1 MKILSSAVTHYR
13 STLSILLLLICVGV
27 FSYQKMP
34 VEAQP
39 RVKVPYVSVTVVMQ
53 GASPEDVA
61 RLLVRP
67 LEQEL
72 RTIEN
77 VEEIRAFA
85 RESGAAVY
93 VKFVA
98 GATHSDKAYNDV
110 QSAVDR
116 AKSELPTDAE
126 EPEVE
131 ELTAD
136 DFPAITV
143 VLTADEGTSERLVFR
158 TAQMLQREIE
168 GIDGVLE
175 AAMVG
180 SREEVVE
187 ALINP
192 ARLEHYN
199 ITNNELITSILGNNL
214 LVPAGVIE
222 SGQGRFSVKVPGLI
236 ETYQDVFDIPA
247 KSTPNGVI
255 TLADVADIRST
266 FKDAEGFS
274 SYNGR
279 PAILLE
285 VQKRTESNQ
294 IAVASAV
301 RNAVKAL
308 EGRIPNG
315 IAVNYAFDLSE
326 FSLALVEE
334 MRGNIGTAMALV
346 MVIVVGALGFRSGLL
361 VGLGIPF
368 SILFSLIGIRYLGYS
383 FNMMVMFGMI
393 LALGMLIDG
402 SIVITEFANR
412 KMAEGM
418 RNKDAYSLAVKR
430 MFWPVVSST
439 ATTLAAFLPLMFWP
453 GVAGDFMGYLPV
465 TVFWVLIGSLLYA
478 LFFAPFI
485 GSLLPADKLDDAT
498 RAYLMHL
505 EDQDPLTLPGHT
517 GRYARAVKW
526 TVQRPLLFC
535 AVALLAVF
543 SVFKLYGAYNNGVM
557 FFAET
562 EETVGFVSIRAQG
575 NFSVNELRSIVGEV
589 EQRVLEIDG
598 VKTAYSFSGTKGGS
612 RLSDKDEV
620 GSILVELE
628 NPKTLGRSTRTVFE
642 EMRQATAD
650 MAGIIVSAEVFE
662 GGPPVGKP
670 IQIQLESNDQ
680 AKLIAT
686 GRALREQ
693 IENNIEGVRNVT
705 DTTPLPGIE
714 WEIQVDRARA
724 AQMGVNVIELG
735 RAVQLVTTGVL
746 LSEYRPTN
754 TTEEVEIRVRYP
766 LDARGL
772 GVLDELRI
780 NTPDGAVPVSSFVTR
795 VAKPKVDKIERLDA
809 IDIIKVQ
816 ADMQPGFLADN
827 AVRDIKAWL
836 VEHPLDPGVQVVF
849 RGANEEQEDSQAFLA
864 VAFLLALFLMFVLL
878 VTQFNSFYQAFLTL
892 TAVVTA
898 TGGVLLGLLITGST
912 FSTILTGVG
921 VVALAGIVVNN
932 NIILIDTYNVLRVE
946 QPGLTPVEAA
956 VRTCAQR
963 LRPIFLTTATT
974 ILGLIPIAIGVSID
988 IVSRQIVVDGVV
1000 TSYFRPVAEA
1010 IVSGLFFATLMTLFF
1025 TPAMLVLP
1033 ERLQQIY
1040 QAHIRPHLPKRK
1052 SSSAENKV

>member
-1 MKILSSAVTHYR
+1 MRILPTAVTYYR
-13 STLSILLLLICVGV
+13 STLSILLLIILVGV
-27 FSYQKMP
+27 YSYLNMP

-53 GASPEDVA
+53 GASPEDVS

-85 RESGAAVY
+85 QESGAAVY

-110 QSAVDR
+110 QAAVDR

-143 VLTADEGTSERLVFR
+143 VLTADAGTSERLVFR
-158 TAQMLQREIE
+158 TAQLLQREIE
-168 GIDGVLE
+168 SIEGVLE
-175 AAMVG
+175 ARMVG
-180 SREEVVE
+180 HREEVVE

-199 ITNNELITSILGNNL
+199 ITNNELIASILGNNL
-214 LVPAGVIE
+214 LVPAGEID

-236 ETYQDVFDIPA
+236 ETYQDVFNIPA
-247 KSTPNGVI
+247 KSTPEGVI

-285 VQKRTESNQ
+285 VEKRTESNQ
-294 IAVASAV
+294 IAVAAAV
-301 RNAVKAL
+301 RAAVKAL
-308 EGRIPNG
+308 APRIPDG
-315 IAVNYAFDLSE
+315 VSVSYTFDLSE

-334 MRGNIGTAMALV
+334 MRGNIGSALALV
-346 MVIVVGALGFRSGLL
+346 MIIVVAALGFRSGLL
-361 VGLGIPF
+361 VGMGIPF
-368 SILFSLIGIRYLGYS
+368 SILFSLIGIKYLGYS

-418 RNKDAYSLAVKR
+418 SSKEAYLLSVQR

-439 ATTLAAFLPLMFWP
+439 ATTLAAFLPIMFWP
-453 GVAGDFMGYLPV
+453 GVAGEFMGYLPV
-465 TVFWVLIGSLLYA
+465 TVFWVLLGSLLYA
-478 LFFAPFI
+478 LFFGPFI

-498 RAYLMHL
+498 RTYLVHL
-505 EDQDPLTLPGHT
+505 EEHDPLTLPGYT
-517 GRYARAVKW
+517 GRYARAVNW
-526 TVQRPLLFC
+526 AVQRPLLFC
-535 AVALLAVF
+535 TVALLAVF
-543 SVFKLYGAYNNGVM
+543 GVFKLYGAYNHGVM

-562 EETVGFVSIRAQG
+562 EETVGFVSVRAQG

-589 EQRVLEIDG
+589 EQRVLQVEG
-598 VKTAYSFSGTKGGS
+598 VKTAYSFSGSSGGA
-612 RLSDKDEV
+612 RIADKDEV

-642 EMRQATAD
+642 EIRQNTTD

-670 IQIQLESNDQ
+670 IQIQLESTNH
-680 AKLIAT
+680 AKLLAT
-686 GRALREQ
+686 ARTLREQ
-693 IENNIEGVRNVT
+693 IEREIPGVRNVT

-714 WEIQVDRARA
+714 WEIQIDRARA

-766 LDARGL
+766 LGDRGL

-780 NTPDGAVPVSSFVTR
+780 NTPEGAVPVSSFIQR
-795 VAKPKVDKIERLDA
+795 LAKPKVDKIERLDA

-816 ADMQPGFLADN
+816 ADMQPGFLADD

-836 VEHPLDPGVQVVF
+836 QQHPLDPEVQVVF

-864 VAFLLALFLMFVLL
+864 SAFLLALFLMFVLL
-878 VTQFNSFYQAFLTL
+878 VTQFNSFYQALLTL

-898 TGGVLLGLLITGST
+898 TAGVLLGLLLSGSA

-932 NIILIDTYNVLRVE
+932 NIILIDTFNFLRQTE
-946 QPGLTPVEAA
+946 PHLSIREAA
-956 VRTCAQR
+956 VKTCAQR

-974 ILGLIPIAIGVSID
+974 ILGLVPIAIGVSLD
-988 IVSRQIVVDGVV
+988 VVTREIVVDGVV

-1025 TPAMLVLP
+1025 TPVMLVLP
-1033 ERLQQIY
+1033 QRLQELYRQWVK
-1040 QAHIRPHLPKRK
+1040 PHLPGAGKK
-1052 SSSAENKV
+1052 SIS

>member
-1 MKILSSAVTHYR
+1 MGFLSLAVTYYR
-13 STLSILLLLICVGV
+13 STLSILALLICAGV
-27 FSYQKMP
+27 FSYLNMP

-39 RVKVPYVSVTVVMQ
+39 RVKVPYVSVKVVLQ
-53 GASPEDVA
+53 GASPEDVS

-72 RTIEN
+72 RSIAN

-85 RESGAAVY
+85 QESGAAVY
-93 VKFVA
+93 IKFVA
-98 GATHSDKAYNDV
+98 GATHSEQAFNDV
-110 QSAVDR
+110 RVAVDR
-116 AKSELPTDAE
+116 AKSELPDDAE

-143 VLTADEGTSERLVFR
+143 VLTATPETSERLVFR
-158 TAQMLQREIE
+158 TAQMLKREME

-175 AAMVG
+175 VRMVG

-199 ITNNELITSILGNNL
+199 ITNNELIASILGNNL
-214 LVPAGVIE
+214 LVPAGKVE

-236 ETYQDVFDIPA
+236 ENYQDVFSIPA
-247 KSTPNGVI
+247 KSTPEGVI

-285 VQKRTESNQ
+285 VDKRTESNQ
-294 IAVASAV
+294 ITVAAAV
-301 RNAVKAL
+301 RETAAAL
-308 EGRIPNG
+308 QQRIPNG
-315 IAVNYAFDLSE
+315 ISIDYAFDLSE
-326 FSLALVEE
+326 FSLSLVDE
-334 MRGNIGTAMALV
+334 MRGNIGSAMALV
-346 MVIVVGALGFRSGLL
+346 MVIVVGALGLRSGIL
-361 VGLGIPF
+361 VGMGIPF
-368 SILFSLIGIRYLGYS
+368 SILFALIGISYLGYS

-412 KMAEGM
+412 KMAEGLS
-418 RNKDAYSLAVKR
+418 NKEAYLLAASR
-430 MFWPVVSST
+430 MFWPVVAST

-453 GVAGDFMGYLPV
+453 GVAGEFMGYLPV
-465 TVFWVLIGSLLYA
+465 TVFWVLVGSLVYA

-485 GSLLPADKLDDAT
+485 GSLLPADKLDSAT
-498 RAYLMHL
+498 RDYLVHL
-505 EDQDPLTLPGHT
+505 EEQDPVTLPGHT
-517 GRYARAVKW
+517 GRYARAVRW
-526 TVQRPLLFC
+526 VLQRPLLF
-535 AVALLAVF
+535 VGFTLLLVF
-543 SVFKLYGAYNNGVM
+543 GIFKLYGAYNNGVT

-562 EETVGFVSIRAQG
+562 EETVGFVAVRAQG
-575 NFSVNELRSIVGEV
+575 NFSVEELRDIVSEV
-589 EQRVLEIDG
+589 EQRVLAIDG
-598 VKTAYSFSGTKGGS
+598 VKTAYSTSGEGGS
-612 RLSDKDEV
+612 SARISDKDEI

-628 NPKTLGRSTRTVFE
+628 DPKTLGRSTRQVFE
-642 EMRQATAD
+642 EMRQATAN

-662 GGPPVGKP
+662 GGPPVGKA
-670 IQIQLESNDQ
+670 IQIQLESNDYD
-680 AKLIAT
+680 KLLRS

-693 IENNIEGVRNVT
+693 IEANIAGVRDVT

-714 WEIQVDRARA
+714 WEIQVDRVRA

-735 RAVQLVTTGVL
+735 RAVQLVTNGVL
-746 LSEYRPTN
+746 LSEYRPNN

-766 LDARGL
+766 VNDRGL
-772 GVLDELRI
+772 SVLDDLRI
-780 NTPDGAVPVSSFVTR
+780 NTPEGAVPVSSFVKR
-795 VAKPKVDKIERLDA
+795 IAKPKVDKIERLDG

-816 ADMQPGFLADN
+816 ADVQAGYLADD
-827 AVRDIKAWL
+827 AVREIKAWL
-836 VEHPLDPGVQVVF
+836 VEHPLEPGVQVVF

-864 VAFLLALFLMFVLL
+864 VAFLLALFLMYILL
-878 VTQFNSFYQAFLTL
+878 VTQFNSFYQSFLTL

-898 TGGVLLGLLITGST
+898 TAGVLLGLLITGSS
-912 FSTILTGVG
+912 FSTLLTGMG

-932 NIILIDTYNVLRVE
+932 NIILIDTYNYLRQTE
-946 QPGLTPVEAA
+946 PHLSHIDAA
-956 VRTCAQR
+956 VKTCAQR

-974 ILGLIPIAIGVSID
+974 ILGLVPIAVGISLNV
-988 IVSRQIVVDGVV
+988 VSREIVIDGVV
-1000 TSYFRPVAEA
+1000 TSYFRPVAES
-1010 IVSGLFFATLMTLFF
+1010 IVSGLFFATMMTLFF
-1025 TPAMLVLP
+1025 TPAMLILP
-1033 ERLQQIY
+1033 DRLQEIY
-1040 QAHIRPHLPKRK
+1040 QLRIKPRLPGRK
-1052 SSSAENKV
+1052 AT